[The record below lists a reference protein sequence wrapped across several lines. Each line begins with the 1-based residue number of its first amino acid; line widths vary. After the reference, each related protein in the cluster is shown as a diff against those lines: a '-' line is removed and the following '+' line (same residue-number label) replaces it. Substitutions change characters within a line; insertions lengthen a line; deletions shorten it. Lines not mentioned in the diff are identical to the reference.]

1 MARQTTAQLLKN
13 GYSRILYK
21 ADKPET
27 PDDLAN
33 SVQLD
38 WSVLVDPT
46 ATQLEAIYRDGA
58 QKALASL
65 GVSDRDITSQ
75 VFKEAADYATMR
87 SAEMVG
93 MKVDEDGNLV
103 ENPDSQFAISD
114 TTRDDIKQ
122 AVADA
127 IENGTPAADL
137 ADTISDLGAFSD
149 ARAMMIART
158 ELIAANNKGHMSA
171 FKSSGVVSYKAWS
184 TAGDDDVDE
193 EICQA
198 NEDQGPIPLDDEF
211 DSGDSEPPGHPNCRC
226 VLVAVVG
233 ADAAEADEQD
243 DEEEE

>member
-1 MARQTTAQLLKN
+1 
-13 GYSRILYK
+13 
-21 ADKPET
+21 
-27 PDDLAN
+27 LAA
-33 SVQLD
+33 SVELD

-46 ATQLEAIYRDGA
+46 DAQLEAIYRDGA
-58 QKALASL
+58 SKALATL
-65 GVSDRDITSQ
+65 GVDDRDITSQ
-75 VFKEAADYATMR
+75 VFKEAAEYASMR

-93 MKVDEDGNLV
+93 MKYDEEGNLV
-103 ENPDSQFAISD
+103 ENPDSIFAISD
-114 TTRDDIKQ
+114 TTRDDIKA

-137 ADTISDLGAFSD
+137 ADTISDMGAFSD

-171 FKSSGVVSYKAWS
+171 FRNSGVVQYKAWS

-198 NEDQGPIPLDDEF
+198 NEDEGPIPLDDDF
-211 DSGDSEPPGHPNCRC
+211 GSGDSEPPGHPNCRC
-226 VLVAVVG
+226 TLVAVVG
-233 ADAAEADEQD
+233 ADAAEADEDD